1 MLIEI
6 SATPCTNKELFK
18 TRNWSKVNSFVC
30 NDNIYPSCISP
41 YNSTQG
47 SLTTQYRRTK
57 SPSKAEGY
65 VLKLCILDT
74 WRDKA
79 ECRTTS
85 AALLPAEGH
94 TGRCR
99 QNKQPGTPVWV
110 PAWRPEQRYLLA
122 SYLLPSGLPLEP
134 GPQSGG
140 SRGRKRAE
148 VCGRLRN
155 PRRAPSS
162 TFPPWGMETARE
174 GSPALPAHPRSLQ
187 LLTHTPVEEVSRRG
201 GDASQAKGIFLD
213 GLLTL
218 TCRQFR
224 EWWWLHAVTSHYKTS
239 SFTERLS
246 DACFPR
252 NPKANTTFLTSFHTL
267 SKEDRGNPLLPGGL
281 GRWRL
286 HQPAPRPPPQLP
298 PCYILLYTEL

>member
-1 MLIEI
+1 ML
-6 SATPCTNKELFK
+6 P
-18 TRNWSKVNSFVC
+18 
-30 NDNIYPSCISP
+30 P
-41 YNSTQG
+41 
-47 SLTTQYRRTK
+47 
-57 SPSKAEGY
+57 
-65 VLKLCILDT
+65 
-74 WRDKA
+74 
-79 ECRTTS
+79 
-85 AALLPAEGH
+85 
-94 TGRCR
+94 
-99 QNKQPGTPVWV
+99 
-110 PAWRPEQRYLLA
+110 A

-252 NPKANTTFLTSFHTL
+252 NPKANTTFLTSSTPFPKRTGATHCFQVDWEGDASISQHHVHLHSFLHATSCFTPSSNPSRFRHGPNQTQPEVRFTL
-267 SKEDRGNPLLPGGL
+267 QHPTL
-281 GRWRL
+281 
-286 HQPAPRPPPQLP
+286 
-298 PCYILLYTEL
+298 C